1 MEYTMKTLL
10 SLAVCAA
17 LSISAAARAGSL
29 VDVSVID
36 RDTGAVL
43 QTYVHDGKF
52 YVAGTPGHRYG
63 VHLTNLSG
71 ARVLAVLSVDGVN
84 AISGETASPDQSGY
98 VLNGYESTDVA
109 GWRKSMSEVAQ
120 FNFTN
125 LGNSYAA
132 RTGRPNDVGV
142 IGVAVFR
149 EKPLFWREG
158 RIAEAPLADR
168 YPPAPAAAKPAARD
182 SGAARAKAEAAPT
195 TAQAM
200 RPLPAP
206 QPEESLGTGH
216 GAREHS
222 DVRYTKF
229 VRANANPDEIDS
241 IWYDSQRNLIARG
254 VIPAPRPIAHDP
266 QPFPNRFVPDPAG

>member
-1 MEYTMKTLL
+1 MKTLL

-17 LSISAAARAGSL
+17 LSISAAARAGAL
-29 VDVSVID
+29 VDISVID
-36 RDTGAVL
+36 RDTGAVM
-43 QTYVHDGKF
+43 QTYAHDGKF

-63 VHLTNLSG
+63 VHLTNLGG

-132 RTGRPNDVGV
+132 RTGRPDNVGV

-168 YPPAPAAAKPAARD
+168 YPPTPKAAAPSAD
-182 SGAARAKAEAAPT
+182 AARAKTESAAPAM
-195 TAQAM
+195 AQAM
-200 RPLPAP
+200 RPVPAP
-206 QPEESLGTGH
+206 QESLGTGH

-241 IWYDSQRNLIARG
+241 IWYDSQPNLVARG
-254 VIPAPRPIAHDP
+254 VIPAPRPIAREP